1 MRINL
6 QVLNKLLEMLG
17 TPLETSVPK
26 CNTALGDNLKYWAIS
41 REACKGTLNDYP
53 FGEYTQVSGSG
64 KHLKGDDIV

>member
-1 MRINL
+1 M
-6 QVLNKLLEMLG
+6 LE
-17 TPLETSVPK
+17 TTLETSVPK
-26 CNTALGDNLKYWAIS
+26 YGNILGDNLKYWAIS